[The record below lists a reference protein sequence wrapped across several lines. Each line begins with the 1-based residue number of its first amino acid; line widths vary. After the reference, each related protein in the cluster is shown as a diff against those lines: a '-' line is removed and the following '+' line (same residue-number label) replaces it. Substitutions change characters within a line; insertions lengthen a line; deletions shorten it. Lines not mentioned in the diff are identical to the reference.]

1 MQLSLF
7 NDLLVYVINT
17 IFPLKFLAGLGG
29 CTHQGPIY
37 IGSFNL
43 CQLFE
48 NQVVK
53 VSKKGWHSLKY
64 CVNIIIIC
72 INKRLTICLI
82 KKYIKNKKS
91 ETLRKINK
99 IWHGPEKKKEKWHNF
114 KHFNSKI

>member
-1 MQLSLF
+1 M
-7 NDLLVYVINT
+7 
-17 IFPLKFLAGLGG
+17 LKGKWEEYRNSGM
-29 CTHQGPIY
+29 CITNR
-37 IGSFNL
+37 GSFNL

-64 CVNIIIIC
+64 CVMVILC

-91 ETLRKINK
+91 ETLRK
-99 IWHGPEKKKEKWHNF
+99 KK
-114 KHFNSKI
+114 